1 MEVQSGWMKG
11 RPWGMWEKK
20 TKVGDIA
27 ETGGLTSLRGTTF
40 PKDCEWD
47 ILQATG
53 NLERRLLN
61 HFLIGVRKPLCS
73 GEWT

>member
-27 ETGGLTSLRGTTF
+27 ETSGLTSLRGTTF

-47 ILQATG
+47 ILQGTESA
-53 NLERRLLN
+53 
-61 HFLIGVRKPLCS
+61 VS
-73 GEWT
+73 